1 MEYSTIEGY
10 ALDPTPRYYVWGK
23 DGMSANQTAA
33 EMDDVL
39 KKAGVLWEEV
49 TFFTYGGSMT
59 DTISNEPTTTEI
71 TVTKTWQGAEGTPL
85 EEGLPDSVEVTL
97 YQQTDEDEPVKYTAE
112 GVTNPVTLNAENN
125 WTYTWE
131 QLPKEVDG
139 QAVTYTV
146 VETPITGWE
155 ASYDYGEG
163 ATGIL
168 EGAVQIINTK
178 QSTFTLPET
187 GGVGPTLVAIA
198 GVPLVGAAGVVYL
211 HQRRKR
217 QRGGRGP

>member
-1 MEYSTIEGY
+1 
-10 ALDPTPRYYVWGK
+10 
-23 DGMSANQTAA
+23 
-33 EMDDVL
+33 
-39 KKAGVLWEEV
+39 
-49 TFFTYGGSMT
+49 MT

-85 EEGLPDSVEVTL
+85 EKDLPDSVEVTL
-97 YQQTDEDEPVKYTAE
+97 YQQTDGGEPVQYGE
-112 GVTNPVTLNAENN
+112 SVTLTGEAN

-163 ATGIL
+163 ATGTT
-168 EGAVQIINTK
+168 EGTVIITNTK
-178 QSTFTLPET
+178 QSAFTLPET

-198 GVPLVGAAGVVYL
+198 GVPLVGAAGVVYWNL
-211 HQRRKR
+211 RRKR
-217 QRGGRGP
+217 RRGGKGP

>member
-1 MEYSTIEGY
+1 
-10 ALDPTPRYYVWGK
+10 
-23 DGMSANQTAA
+23 
-33 EMDDVL
+33 
-39 KKAGVLWEEV
+39 
-49 TFFTYGGSMT
+49 MT
-59 DTISNEPTTTEI
+59 QL
-71 TVTKTWQGAEGTPL
+71 TK
-85 EEGLPDSVEVTL
+85 
-97 YQQTDEDEPVKYTAE
+97 KYTI
-112 GVTNPVTLNAENN
+112 VNPVTLTADTN

-168 EGAVQIINTK
+168 EGTVIITNTK
-178 QSTFTLPET
+178 QSAFTLPET

-198 GVPLVGAAGVVYL
+198 GVPLVGAAGVVYWNL
-211 HQRRKR
+211 RRKR
-217 QRGGRGP
+217 RRGGKGP

>member
-1 MEYSTIEGY
+1 M
-10 ALDPTPRYYVWGK
+10 A
-23 DGMSANQTAA
+23 
-33 EMDDVL
+33 DVL
-39 KKAGVLWEEV
+39 AKAGVTWDEV
-49 TFFTYGGSMT
+49 TFIPYGGSMT

-97 YQQTDEDEPVKYTAE
+97 YQQTAEGEPVQY
-112 GVTNPVTLNAENN
+112 GDPVTLTADTN

-163 ATGIL
+163 ATGIT
-168 EGAVQIINTK
+168 EGNIQIINTK
-178 QSTFTLPET
+178 QSAFTLPET

-198 GVPLVGAAGVVYL
+198 GVPLVGAAGVVYWNL
-211 HQRRKR
+211 RRKR
-217 QRGGRGP
+217 RRGGRAHKQTLAKCQKSIASEYVNRKEQTIMKKQEN

>member
-1 MEYSTIEGY
+1 MGIQRG
-10 ALDPTPRYYVWGK
+10 
-23 DGMSANQTAA
+23 
-33 EMDDVL
+33 EMRWISFL
-39 KKAGVLWEEV
+39 RGSLSLLRFCCAGVA
-49 TFFTYGGSMT
+49 
-59 DTISNEPTTTEI
+59 ISNEPTTTEI
-71 TVTKTWQGAEGTPL
+71 TVTKTWQGAEGTSL
-85 EEGLPDSVEVTL
+85 TEGLPDSVEVTL
-97 YQQTDEDEPVKYTAE
+97 YQQTAEGEPVKYGE
-112 GVTNPVTLNAENN
+112 SVTLTDDNN

-163 ATGIL
+163 ATGTT
-168 EGAVQIINTK
+168 EGTIQIINTK

-198 GVPLVGAAGVVYL
+198 GVPLVGAAGVVYWNL
-211 HQRRKR
+211 RRKR
-217 QRGGRGP
+217 RRGGKGP